1 MLYIHVKLKIFERE
15 EVAINR
21 CLRDTFVVCFSACHK
36 SSRSCEWVQ
45 WCLFLNILKWHR
57 FYRNKKKQWPKINK
71 QTRETNRVEHFFL
84 SVSSHYAVKHEWAL
98 TCLLDTTSTT
108 LGVFGKNVLIY
119 DKLFSYS
126 LINQEKNS
134 VFFSFWWCIIYTL
147 DRLLCRPVSW
157 RFK

>member
-1 MLYIHVKLKIFERE
+1 MLNLRFLKEKKLPLIDAYAIHLW
-15 EVAINR
+15 
-21 CLRDTFVVCFSACHK
+21 FVFSACHK

-71 QTRETNRVEHFFL
+71 QTNKGNKPGWTFFL

-126 LINQEKNS
+126 LINQEKTC
-134 VFFSFWWCIIYTL
+134 FFFHFGGALFIL
-147 DRLLCRPVSW
+147 
-157 RFK
+157 

>member
-21 CLRDTFVVCFSACHK
+21 RLRDTFVVCFSACHK

-71 QTRETNRVEHFFL
+71 QTNKGNKPVEHFFL
-84 SVSSHYAVKHEWAL
+84 SVSSHYAVKHECVYL
-98 TCLLDTTSTT
+98 TLLRRPWVYSEKY
-108 LGVFGKNVLIY
+108 VFIY

-126 LINQEKNS
+126 LINQEKNC
-134 VFFSFWWCIIYTL
+134 VFFILVVHYLYFRSIAVQT
-147 DRLLCRPVSW
+147 
-157 RFK
+157 RFLTF

>member
-1 MLYIHVKLKIFERE
+1 MDSPEYKYFFHGIFYVHPSDLVFSLSIIHYLLYIHVKLKIFERE

-21 CLRDTFVVCFSACHK
+21 RLRDTFVVCFSACHK

-108 LGVFGKNVLIY
+108 LGVSGKIC
-119 DKLFSYS
+119 
-126 LINQEKNS
+126 INI
-134 VFFSFWWCIIYTL
+134 W
-147 DRLLCRPVSW
+147 
-157 RFK
+157 